1 MDFKKTTLLGGGTT
15 MKRLLRKIRKDE
27 TFLLESGDLSTEVFD
42 HINAI
47 VIVDYE
53 GNVISYNQA
62 FAKQYGYGKED
73 FSDSFLKVF
82 LKDYS
87 LDSIEQ
93 FEKALQGKRQE
104 YNTQGVTKNGDDVD
118 VNITLIPNKKKGY
131 KEIDVVIKNIT
142 DYQHQKREFILAKKS
157 KALMNDLKDICN
169 FYYDAIN
176 DYYYFTKQFAS
187 IFGINEEITP
197 TLSHNQL
204 LRFIHPD
211 DIEKVNNIIQTAMKE
226 RTGYQLEYRIIRK
239 DGIEHKIFERAESY
253 LDHNGNLDGFVG
265 VIQDITIHNTFNE
278 LMEKEKVIDKLYDNP
293 NVAIW
298 SFDFQQ
304 GTYSNS
310 KGIEHIS
317 GFTIEDFNHEIEW
330 KSIVHPE
337 DVQAFIHNQTKLV
350 KGEISHQQYRIIHKN
365 GEIKWVQ
372 DYTIPELDHEGN
384 LVKLFGVLSD
394 ITDKKM
400 MEEKIQLMAN
410 HDLLT
415 KLPNRNRFI
424 EKLEEL
430 IEAYSKCGKQFAV
443 LKLDIDG
450 FKYIPDTLGSEVG
463 DELLKQFAKRINN
476 CLRKKDMF
484 ARGGSDEFMISIE
497 ELKSKDILN
506 DIVNRIIKSLEQ
518 PFNIKGNELYITVS
532 IGISIYP
539 DNGKKALQLLRNANL
554 ALHEVK
560 KTGGNN
566 YHILSHTNGIQSFK
580 DYSLSRDI
588 KKALEND
595 EMTLYFQPR
604 VDAETNQIIGAEALI
619 RWNHPEWGLISPHAF
634 IPIAEENG
642 LISAI
647 DEWVFKEVCRRI
659 KDWRDR
665 GLNVV
670 PISINVSTTDFWNSN
685 FLHEV
690 TAMVE
695 SYDISQK
702 DIEFEITES
711 MVLSKC
717 EQVTYSINK
726 LKELGFKI
734 ILDDFGKGYSTL
746 SYLTQFPF
754 DVIKI
759 DKSFV
764 QNMLNGKGNIHL
776 VKSIIYIARG
786 LNIRIIAEGVET
798 LEQLRILQQEQC
810 HEIQG
815 YLFSRPVPIEKFEV
829 QLKNG
834 VLLPKD
840 PIEENKN
847 RRYNCLVFPYPL
859 EADMSLVSIAG
870 RKMKLGVAN
879 ILIEDISVG
888 GSRFV
893 SNLKLPIRGDA
904 VYRFKT
910 DLLNEEIVLNG
921 GIVWKEEI
929 NDDLF
934 EYGVKF
940 KLNQEEQNHL
950 SNVLNSFI
958 HVLKSGTTLPPYRKV
973 DVSMYEYF
981 KMK

>member
-27 TFLLESGDLSTEVFD
+27 TFLLESGDLSTGVFD